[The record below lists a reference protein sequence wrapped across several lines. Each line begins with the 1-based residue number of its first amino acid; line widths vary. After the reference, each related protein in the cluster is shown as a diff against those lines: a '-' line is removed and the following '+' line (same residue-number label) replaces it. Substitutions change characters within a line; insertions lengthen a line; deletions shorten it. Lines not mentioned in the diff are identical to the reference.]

1 MSTQASLAGSW
12 VALLDDFMAHLMV
25 ERGVSPQTLDAYSRD
40 ILSFIDHMDHLN
52 DTGRMGFEALSITSH
67 DVLSWLKAQ
76 REKGFSARTL
86 ARRLSALRSFFRFLA
101 DEHGMDSTPLAVV
114 NNPRIGLH
122 LPDVLSVSEVEAI
135 LEGPNCLK
143 PLGLRDR
150 ALLELAYACGFR
162 ASEVVALK
170 LGQIDLTLG
179 YARVFGKGEK
189 ERVVP
194 IGEIALYWLDRYL
207 KDARP
212 KILGGKISL
221 YVFAGRLGRPIT
233 RQRFWQILKGYAAI
247 KGIRSAIS
255 PHTLRHSFAT
265 HLLERGADLRT
276 VQMLLGHSSIT
287 TTQIYTHLDLKHL
300 RETHRRFHPRG

>member
-1 MSTQASLAGSW
+1 
-12 VALLDDFMAHLMV
+12 MAHLMV

-40 ILSFIDHMDHLN
+40 ILGFIDHMDHLN
-52 DTGRMGFEALSITSH
+52 AAGRMGFEVISITSR
-67 DVLSWLKAQ
+67 DVLSWLKTQ

-101 DEHGMDSTPLAVV
+101 DEHGMDPTPLTVV
-114 NNPRIGLH
+114 NNPRIGFH

-135 LEGPNCLK
+135 LEGPDCSK

-162 ASEVVALK
+162 ASEAVALK
-170 LGQIDLTLG
+170 LGQIDQALG

-194 IGEIALYWLDRYL
+194 IGETALYWLDRYL

-212 KILGGKISL
+212 KILGGKASL
-221 YVFAGRLGRPIT
+221 YVFTGRLGRPIT

-265 HLLERGADLRT
+265 HLLERGADLRA